1 MEFAIWIVAVVFS
14 ILAAGP
20 GEKTKVI
27 LMPDADGQVGQ
38 VEVSTDGGK
47 QLLTEA
53 SQMTVVRDSS
63 KPPSAVTLVE
73 ENEIN
78 AIFSSALSM
87 EPLLPE
93 KFLLYFL
100 LDSCELTPDSI
111 DLLPKIIVSI
121 NQRDSSY
128 ISIFGHSDRV
138 GPEAYNHQLATERIL
153 AVRQLLEDRGV
164 VIKKMET
171 VSHGEGNPLIKTADG
186 VAEPRNRR
194 VEVVVR

>member
-1 MEFAIWIVAVVFS
+1 MEFAIWIVVVVFS

-27 LMPDADGQVGQ
+27 LMPDADGHVGQ
-38 VEVSTDGGK
+38 VEVITDGGK

-53 SQMTVVRDSS
+53 GQMTVVKDSA
-63 KPPSAVTLVE
+63 KPPSAVALVE

-78 AIFSSALSM
+78 AIFSSALNM

-100 LDSCELTPDSI
+100 PDSNELTPDSI
-111 DLLPKIIVSI
+111 AILPKVIASI

-138 GPEAYNHQLATERIL
+138 GSEEYNHQLAKKRTL

-164 VIKKMET
+164 VNKKMET

-194 VEVVVR
+194 VEVIVR